1 MGLRRPWLSYL
12 GPAQLETQQPLVW
25 LVIRNFKKTYHK
37 MQFKKIIALTALAV
51 SGILI
56 SSCSRQVTRIN
67 TNDTV
72 DISGNWNNTDSRLVA
87 QEMTQSI
94 LAGKWISTHLE
105 EKKGKR
111 PVVVV
116 GLVQNKSH
124 EHIDA
129 ETFVKDVEQT
139 FISSELV
146 RLVQGGKKREELRAE
161 KADQQDNASVSTMK
175 KFGLENGADYILQG
189 SINSI
194 VDAHKKQKVVY
205 YQVNLELT
213 DIQTNEVVWIGDKKI
228 TKYVKN

>member
-1 MGLRRPWLSYL
+1 
-12 GPAQLETQQPLVW
+12 
-25 LVIRNFKKTYHK
+25 
-37 MQFKKIIALTALAV
+37 MQFKRIIAIVAIAV
-51 SGILI
+51 SGIII
-56 SSCSRQVTRIN
+56 SSCSRQVTRVN
-67 TNDTV
+67 TDQAI

-87 QEMTQSI
+87 QEMTQTI
-94 LAGKWISTHLE
+94 LTGKWLPNHLEDKAGK
-105 EKKGKR
+105 K

-116 GLVQNKSH
+116 GVVTNKSH

-129 ETFVKDVEQT
+129 ETFVKDVEQS
-139 FISSELV
+139 FIQSDRV

-194 VDAHKKQKVVY
+194 VDSHKRQKVVY

-213 DIQTNEVVWIGDKKI
+213 NIQTNEVVWIGDKKI
-228 TKYVKN
+228 AKYVKN